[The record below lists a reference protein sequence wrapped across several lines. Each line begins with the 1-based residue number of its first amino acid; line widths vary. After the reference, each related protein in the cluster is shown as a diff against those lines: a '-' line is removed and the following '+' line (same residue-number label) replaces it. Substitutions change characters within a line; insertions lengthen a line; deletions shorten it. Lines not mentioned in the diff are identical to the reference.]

1 VALIIVGTSIAV
13 EGLLIAQALQDPP
26 VAPGLALGRVVP
38 RLTATS
44 PAVRDL
50 QPYAGFGAWVD
61 GFDFGVAY
69 QKGVAPPPV
78 SARVIDDLA
87 SHGVKT
93 LFLQAVRADTRSPD
107 GFVDPETV
115 ADMLIRAHKVGM
127 KVVGWYLPRFRSVDE
142 DLANLNRLADL
153 DVIGHRFDGIAV
165 DIEYTDD
172 VPDLGERNARLI
184 ELSRRFR
191 TARPGES
198 IGAIVLPPVQI
209 EVINERLWPDFPY
222 AEIKGSYDV
231 WLPMSYWTFRTE
243 EYGDGYTYN
252 EESTR
257 RLRADLGDPRAVV
270 HAIGGIGDVVTREQL
285 DAFAR
290 SLVDTSAV
298 GGSIYDWNSMTPAT
312 RAAVAELFQHGAAA
326 SLVAPPR

>member
-1 VALIIVGTSIAV
+1 MVVAGTIAV
-13 EGLLIAQALQDPP
+13 EVLLVAYALEEPP
-26 VAPGLALGRVVP
+26 PAPGLALGHVVP
-38 RLTATS
+38 QLSATS

-61 GFDFGVAY
+61 GFDYGYAY
-69 QKGVAPPPV
+69 QADAAPPPV
-78 SARVIDDLA
+78 TARVIDDLA
-87 SHGVKT
+87 AHGVKT
-93 LFLQAVRADTRSPD
+93 LFLQAARADTRSPE
-107 GFVDPETV
+107 GFVEPEIV
-115 ADMLIRAHKVGM
+115 AEMLIRAHKVGI
-127 KVVGWYLPRFRSVDE
+127 KVVAWYLPRFRSVEE
-142 DLANLNRLADL
+142 DVGHLNRLADL

-172 VPDLGERNARLI
+172 APDLAERNQRLI
-184 ELSRRFR
+184 ELSTQFR
-191 TARPGES
+191 AARPGES

-209 EVINERLWPDFPY
+209 EVINKRLWPDFPY

-257 RLRADLGDPRAVV
+257 RLRADLDDPRAVV
-270 HAIGGIGDVVTREQL
+270 HGIGGIGDVATREQL

-290 SLVDTSAV
+290 SLADTSSV

-312 RAAVAELFQHGAAA
+312 RAAVAELFQHGTAA
-326 SLVAPPR
+326 SLVAPP